1 MKALN
6 IIYSII
12 TASISSYFLNVLL
25 TYKEENI
32 LVTFASVFI
41 FPGLIGIL
49 LVYISFKFKIENIG
63 IEAKRVLIITS
74 FLLIC
79 YSILGLIY
87 TIYFSEYGPWTTRR
101 DFVWL
106 NPSEA
111 KNVLDFPVGIFG
123 LLATLNTWLFL
134 HINSNKQIKSIGYFS
149 FAIIILLIFLANNKT
164 STFNY

>member
-63 IEAKRVLIITS
+63 IEAKKILIITS

-79 YSILGLIY
+79 YSIMGLIY
-87 TIYFSEYGPWTTRR
+87 TIYFREYGPWTTRM
-101 DFVWL
+101 DAMWL
-106 NPSEA
+106 NRSEA

-134 HINSNKQIKSIGYFS
+134 QINSNKQIKSIGYFS

-164 STFNY
+164 PTFNY